1 MTMTCVITNGRPRVI
16 KRVTW
21 RKGHNTL
28 PTSGRYQLS
37 DNGKVVTIRS
47 PSHTLDDG
55 NYTCAGTN
63 DVGTGNFSTPFHLQ
77 VNCKSSP
84 ILSEISMKLLTLT
97 LSWMLC
103 KQFAFYFVYANET
116 QHKDGPLSDKD
127 IVRHSQNS
135 L

>member
-84 ILSEISMKLLTLT
+84 ILSEISMTVTYTDLVLDVMQTVCILFC
-97 LSWMLC
+97 L
-103 KQFAFYFVYANET
+103 
-116 QHKDGPLSDKD
+116 
-127 IVRHSQNS
+127 R
-135 L
+135 